1 MPKSQ
6 IDPIDRKILTRLQK
20 DGRIANNDLAEA
32 VGLSP
37 SPCLRRV
44 KALEESGVIR
54 TYVALIDPAM
64 VELPVN
70 VFVSV
75 TLEKQVEE
83 RLDAFEAAIRQRPE
97 VLECYLMT
105 GEADYLLRVV
115 VPDLAAYEQ
124 FLKTYLTRIAG
135 VASIKSSFALK
146 QVRYETALPLHHL
159 AV

>member
-1 MPKSQ
+1 MPKHR
-6 IDPIDRKILTRLQK
+6 IDQIDRKILTRLQK
-20 DGRIANNDLAEA
+20 DGRIANNDLAA
-32 VGLSP
+32 DVGLSP

-54 TYVALIDPAM
+54 TYVALVD
-64 VELPVN
+64 LPVN

-75 TLEKQVEE
+75 TLEKQIEE
-83 RLDAFEAAIRQRPE
+83 RLDAFEDAIRQRPE

-124 FLKTYLTRIAG
+124 FLKTHLTRIAG
-135 VASIKSSFALK
+135 VSSIKSSFALK

-159 AV
+159 KV